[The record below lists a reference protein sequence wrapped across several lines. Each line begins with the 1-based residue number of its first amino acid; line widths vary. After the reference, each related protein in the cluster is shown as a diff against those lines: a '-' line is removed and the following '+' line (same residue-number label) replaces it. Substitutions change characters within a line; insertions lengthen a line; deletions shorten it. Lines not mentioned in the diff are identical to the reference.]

1 MSSRHGSTTLTSP
14 SLIPLFGGTDRKAR
28 PLDREV
34 VTLGRARGSDFCLD
48 ANEVS
53 ALHCVIYR
61 SSDGFRVRDC
71 GSRTGTRVN
80 GNAIKN
86 AVLNNGDVLNIGPF
100 SFEMR
105 VPADYES
112 NNSSISP
119 VVVDKLRRSRQKLAR
134 RALKM
139 RQRLQIALSLS
150 AKGKTS
156 DSHHGL
162 LGKVKK
168 QEDRMR
174 EMEDAELELIEE
186 RENLEKEKESLRKRI
201 QQVERDIEDRLR
213 QADEKIKA
221 EWDAFQHRVKEQEN
235 QLEQRQRTSTQTM
248 IGDAPLDESQMLQLG
263 DAKAAFELE
272 RETFAQERQLFEA
285 EIADAKA
292 HLDRQK
298 QTIAK
303 AEESVRTQRDQIAK
317 MIGDLKKMQE
327 EVRKTQKGDTAAL
340 DAEVKQLKQALAAA
354 EAKLAAPRV
363 DPAVAKE
370 NERLTRMV
378 DELEQR
384 LRNAAGN
391 EDIQAR
397 LEETIQENDRLR
409 IIAIELE
416 QQVVAA
422 QHAQAPAADAELEK
436 KVSQLENENELLHH
450 IINEL
455 KSSPAQAATASI
467 GDAELRDENE
477 LLRKLLAEKDKLV
490 DEMTHHR
497 HGGES
502 LESHAS
508 GAEVDQLARENDTLR
523 EMLRQREQEIAQ
535 LQIDATPK
543 DENDLASYEAEL
555 NRFRQQ
561 LEKDRAKLGEEFE
574 TLRVR
579 NEEMDETIREME
591 MQMSRERAEMARER
605 QRLDRMREEI
615 KLEMER
621 MQRDTGVRE
630 SLATVQKLREEIN
643 GSRPPSVAARPGTQP
658 PAAAPARNLNDRLS
672 NLRPGR

>member
-1 MSSRHGSTTLTSP
+1 MSSRHGSTTLASP
-14 SLIPLFGGTDRKAR
+14 SLIPLFGGTDRKSR

-105 VPADYES
+105 VPPEYET
-112 NNSSISP
+112 NNNAISP
-119 VVVDKLRRSRQKLAR
+119 VVVDKLRRSRQKFAR

-150 AKGKTS
+150 NKGKTS

-174 EMEDAELELIEE
+174 EMEEAELELIEE
-186 RENLEKEKESLRKRI
+186 RDNVEKEKEALRKRI
-201 QQVERDIEDRLR
+201 QQVERDIEERLR
-213 QADEKIKA
+213 QADDKIK
-221 EWDAFQHRVKEQEN
+221 EQWDAFQQRVKEQED
-235 QLEQRQRTSTQTM
+235 QLEQRQRKTPQTM
-248 IGDAPLDESQMLQLG
+248 VGEVPLDQSQMLQLD

-272 RETFAQERQLFEA
+272 RETFFQERQLFDA

-303 AEESVRTQRDQIAK
+303 AEEAVRTQREQIGK

-327 EVRKTQKGDTAAL
+327 EVRKTQKGDTSAL
-340 DAEVKQLKQALAAA
+340 EAEVKQLKQSLAAA
-354 EAKLAAPRV
+354 EAKLAEPRV
-363 DPAVAKE
+363 DPAVVKE
-370 NERLTRMV
+370 NDRLTRMV
-378 DELEQR
+378 NELEQR
-384 LRNAAGN
+384 LRNAAAS

-397 LEETIQENDRLR
+397 LEQTIEENDRLR

-422 QHAQAPAADAELEK
+422 QHAQSPAADADLEK
-436 KVSQLENENELLHH
+436 KVSQLESENELLHH

-455 KSSPAQAATASI
+455 KSTPPKVAAGS
-467 GDAELRDENE
+467 DDELRTENE

-490 DEMTHHR
+490 EEVMHDR
-497 HGGES
+497 RGGPSS
-502 LESHAS
+502 LNGHAS
-508 GAEVDQLARENDTLR
+508 IDEVDQLAKENDTLR
-523 EMLRQREQEIAQ
+523 EMLREREQEIAQ
-535 LQIDATPK
+535 MQLASGPK
-543 DENDLASYEAEL
+543 DESDLASYEEEL

-561 LEKDRAKLGEEFE
+561 LEKDRAKLSEESE
-574 TLRVR
+574 SIRVR

-630 SLATVQKLREEIN
+630 SLASVQKLREELN
-643 GSRPPSVAARPGTQP
+643 GNRPPSIAARPGTQP
-658 PAAAPARNLNDRLS
+658 PTPPARNLNDRLS